1 MGNTGLIMALV
12 MAVLL
17 LHFVVSF
24 STKTTDINTDRST
37 LLALKAHV
45 SDPRNFLTTNWS
57 VDISICNWVGVTCES
72 RNQRVIAL
80 DIFNMSLSGTI
91 PPDMGNLSFLTR
103 LNIGYN
109 NFHDLLP
116 VQLTNLYRLKFIS
129 ISDNNFHGEISS
141 WVGYFPVLQ
150 YLSLSNNSFTGPIPS
165 DMCDRLPTLKELY
178 LSGNKLSGKIP
189 IGLFKCKGL
198 QNISLAFNSLEGILP
213 EEIGNLTMLRTLDL
227 RGNQIQGV
235 IPQQIS
241 NLTGL
246 RVLYL
251 SHNFLTGH
259 IPVTLGNLRDL
270 ELLDLS
276 DNDLSGTLSSTER
289 SFLSSLANC
298 SGLTALA
305 FGRNPLISGYLPPSI
320 ANLSVSL
327 QYFDASS
334 CSISGS
340 IPGEIGSWNVATYLD
355 FSGNHFSGAISDR
368 VCNRNN
374 DLRYLAV
381 NDNQLEGTLP
391 LSLTN
396 CSELVFLN
404 VADNN
409 LSDTFPHWL
418 GILPQL
424 RVLILRSNRF
434 HGSIQS
440 YIATSSL
447 SKLQIIDLSHNDF
460 TGLLP
465 ANFFQNLKALKEAE
479 YVDNGN
485 WYSLVVNLT
494 IKGLELEFTLKVG
507 MPLLTCIDLSMNGFH
522 GEIPKVV
529 GELRLLQALN
539 LSHNSLTGPI
549 PPSFGNLAAL
559 ESLDLS
565 FNKLSGRIPSQL
577 TNLTFLQVLRFWNNN
592 LVGPIPHGKQFDTF
606 ENDSYRGNLGLCGF
620 PLSKE
625 CNNDEIAEPAQDE
638 EDNGNGN
645 GNGNGIAF
653 IWKVAMMGYGSGMVL
668 GISIGYIVFTTG
680 RPRWLVRKI
689 ERDLQNKVSSWF
701 GKKRMSPR
709 KDEVP
714 QLVQEQG
721 VCM

>member
-1 MGNTGLIMALV
+1 

-17 LHFVVSF
+17 LHFIVSF
-24 STKTTDINTDRST
+24 SSKTTDISTDRST
-37 LLALKAHV
+37 LLALKAHVV

-80 DIFNMSLSGTI
+80 NLFNMSLSGTI
-91 PPDMGNLSFLTR
+91 PPDMGNLSFLTW

-129 ISDNNFHGEISS
+129 MSDNNFHGEISS
-141 WVGYFPVLQ
+141 WVGYFPELQ

-165 DMCDRLPTLKELY
+165 DMCDRLPTLKELN
-178 LSGNKLSGKIP
+178 LSDNKLSGKIP

-198 QNISLAFNSLEGILP
+198 QNISLDFNSLEGILP

-241 NLTGL
+241 NLTGP

-251 SHNFLTGH
+251 SHNFFTGH

-276 DNDLSGTLSSTER
+276 NNDLSGTLSSSER

-298 SGLTALA
+298 SRLTALA
-305 FGRNPLISGYLPPSI
+305 FGSNPLISGYLPPSI

-340 IPGEIGSWNVATYLD
+340 IPGEIGNGNVATYLD

-381 NDNQLEGTLP
+381 NDNQLEGKLP
-391 LSLTN
+391 LYLTN

-418 GILPQL
+418 GTLPQL

-434 HGSIQS
+434 YGSIQS
-440 YIATSSL
+440 YIATSSF
-447 SKLQIIDLSHNDF
+447 SKLQIIDLSHNEF

-465 ANFFQNLKALKEAE
+465 TNFFQNLKALKEAE

-485 WYSLVVNLT
+485 WFSLVVNLT
-494 IKGLELEFTLKVG
+494 IKGLELEFTLKVR

-559 ESLDLS
+559 ESFDLS

-606 ENDSYRGNLGLCGF
+606 ENDSYRGNLDLCGF

-625 CNNDEIAEPAQDE
+625 CNNDEIPERAQDE
-638 EDNGNGN
+638 EDNGNDN

-689 ERDLQNKVSSWF
+689 ERDLQNKVS
-701 GKKRMSPR
+701 G
-709 KDEVP
+709 
-714 QLVQEQG
+714 
-721 VCM
+721 

>member
-1 MGNTGLIMALV
+1 
-12 MAVLL
+12 
-17 LHFVVSF
+17 
-24 STKTTDINTDRST
+24 
-37 LLALKAHV
+37 
-45 SDPRNFLTTNWS
+45 
-57 VDISICNWVGVTCES
+57 
-72 RNQRVIAL
+72 
-80 DIFNMSLSGTI
+80 MSLSGTI

-129 ISDNNFHGEISS
+129 MSDNNFHGEISS
-141 WVGYFPVLQ
+141 WVGYFPELQ

-178 LSGNKLSGKIP
+178 LSDNKLSGKIP

-213 EEIGNLTMLRTLDL
+213 EEIGNLTTLRTLDL
-227 RGNQIQGV
+227 RGNQIQGKKHLDSILAYFVVFLRLQLSALFDRKAKNFLLPSV

-246 RVLYL
+246 KVLYL

-276 DNDLSGTLSSTER
+276 DNDLSGTLSSSER

-298 SGLTALA
+298 SGLTTLA
-305 FGRNPLISGYLPPSI
+305 FGS
-320 ANLSVSL
+320 
-327 QYFDASS
+327 
-334 CSISGS
+334 
-340 IPGEIGSWNVATYLD
+340 
-355 FSGNHFSGAISDR
+355 AISDR
-368 VCNRNN
+368 VCKRNN

-396 CSELVFLN
+396 CSEIVFLN

-440 YIATSSL
+440 YIATSSF

-465 ANFFQNLKALKEAE
+465 TNFFQNLMAMKEAE

-494 IKGLELEFTLKVG
+494 IKGLELEFTLKVR

-549 PPSFGNLAAL
+549 PPSFGTLAAL
-559 ESLDLS
+559 ESIDLS
-565 FNKLSGRIPSQL
+565 FNRLSGRIPSQL

-653 IWKVAMMGYGSGMVL
+653 IWKVAMMGYGSGM
-668 GISIGYIVFTTG
+668 
-680 RPRWLVRKI
+680 
-689 ERDLQNKVSSWF
+689 
-701 GKKRMSPR
+701 
-709 KDEVP
+709 
-714 QLVQEQG
+714 
-721 VCM
+721 

>member
-1 MGNTGLIMALV
+1 MGNTGLIMALM

-80 DIFNMSLSGTI
+80 DLFNMSLSGTI

-129 ISDNNFHGEISS
+129 MSDNNFHGEISS
-141 WVGYFPVLQ
+141 WVGYFPELQ

-178 LSGNKLSGKIP
+178 LSDNKLSGKIP

-213 EEIGNLTMLRTLDL
+213 EEIGNLTTLRTLDL

-246 RVLYL
+246 KVLYL

-276 DNDLSGTLSSTER
+276 DNDLSGTLSSSER

-298 SGLTALA
+298 SGLTTLA
-305 FGRNPLISGYLPPSI
+305 FGSNPLISGYLPPSI

-340 IPGEIGSWNVATYLD
+340 IPGEIGNWNVATYLD

-368 VCNRNN
+368 VCKRNN

-396 CSELVFLN
+396 CSEIVFLN

-440 YIATSSL
+440 YIATSSF

-465 ANFFQNLKALKEAE
+465 TNFFQNLMAMKEAE

-494 IKGLELEFTLKVG
+494 IKGLELEFTLKVR

-549 PPSFGNLAAL
+549 PPSFGTLAAL
-559 ESLDLS
+559 ESIDLS
-565 FNKLSGRIPSQL
+565 FNRLSGRIPSQL

>member
-1 MGNTGLIMALV
+1 MMGNTRLITALM

-24 STKTTDINTDRST
+24 STKTTDINTDQST
-37 LLALKAHV
+37 LLALKAHVV

-57 VDISICNWVGVTCES
+57 VDTSICNWVGVTCGS
-72 RNQRVIAL
+72 RHQRVKAL
-80 DIFNMSLSGTI
+80 DLFNMSLSGTI
-91 PPDMGNLSFLTR
+91 PLDIGNLSFRTWLD
-103 LNIGYN
+103 IEYN
-109 NFHDLLP
+109 NFQGLLP
-116 VQLTNLYRLKFIS
+116 VQLTNLHRLNFIS
-129 ISDNNFHGEISS
+129 MSDNNFYGEISL
-141 WVGYFPVLQ
+141 WIGYFPKLQ
-150 YLSLSNNSFTGPIPS
+150 YLSMSNNSFTGPIPS

-178 LSGNKLSGKIP
+178 LSDNKLSGKIP
-189 IGLFKCKGL
+189 IGLFKCKVI
-198 QNISLAFNSLEGILP
+198 QNISLAFNNLEGILP
-213 EEIGNLTMLRTLDL
+213 EEIGNLKMLRTLDL
-227 RGNQIQGV
+227 RGNQIQGI

-241 NLTGL
+241 NLTAV

-259 IPVTLGNLRDL
+259 IPVTL
-270 ELLDLS
+270 
-276 DNDLSGTLSSTER
+276 
-289 SFLSSLANC
+289 
-298 SGLTALA
+298 ALA
-305 FGRNPLISGYLPPSI
+305 FGSNPLISGYLPPSV

-340 IPGEIGSWNVATYLD
+340 IPGEISNWNVATYLD

-374 DLRYLAV
+374 DLRYLSV
-381 NDNQLEGTLP
+381 NDNRLEGTLP

-424 RVLILRSNRF
+424 RVVILRSNRF
-434 HGSIQS
+434 YGSIQS
-440 YIATSSL
+440 YIATSF

-465 ANFFQNLKALKEAE
+465 TNFFQNLKALKEAE

-485 WYSLVVNLT
+485 WFSLVVNLT
-494 IKGLELEFTLKVG
+494 IKGLELEFTLKVR

-565 FNKLSGRIPSQL
+565 FNKLSGKIPSQL
-577 TNLTFLQVLRFWNNN
+577 TNLTFLEVLRFWNNN

-625 CNNDEIAEPAQDE
+625 CNNDEIPERAQDE

-653 IWKVAMMGYGSGMVL
+653 IWKVAMMGYGSGVVL

-701 GKKRMSPR
+701 GKKR
-709 KDEVP
+709 K
-714 QLVQEQG
+714 
-721 VCM
+721 

>member
-1 MGNTGLIMALV
+1 MGNVTRFILALMMV
-12 MAVLL
+12 MLL
-17 LHFVVSF
+17 PHFVVSF
-24 STKTTDINTDRST
+24 SIKTTTNINTDQSA
-37 LLALKAHV
+37 LLALKAYIV
-45 SDPRNFLTTNWS
+45 SDPQKMLKTNWS
-57 VDISICNWVGVTCES
+57 TATSVCNWIGVTCGS
-72 RNQRVIAL
+72 RHQRVIAL
-80 DIFNMSLSGTI
+80 NLSSMLLTGTIPSQIGNLSFLTSLDLMNNSFYGSLPDQVIALDLFNMSLSGTI

-116 VQLTNLYRLKFIS
+116 VQLTNLYRLRFIS
-129 ISDNNFHGEISS
+129 MSDNNFHGEISS
-141 WVGYFPVLQ
+141 WVGYFPELQ

-178 LSGNKLSGKIP
+178 LSNNKLSGKIP

-213 EEIGNLTMLRTLDL
+213 EEIGNLTTLRTLDL
-227 RGNQIQGV
+227 RDNQIQGV

-246 RVLYL
+246 KVLYL

-276 DNDLSGTLSSTER
+276 DNDLSGTLSSSER

-298 SGLTALA
+298 SGLTTLA
-305 FGRNPLISGYLPPSI
+305 FES
-320 ANLSVSL
+320 
-327 QYFDASS
+327 
-334 CSISGS
+334 
-340 IPGEIGSWNVATYLD
+340 
-355 FSGNHFSGAISDR
+355 AISDR
-368 VCNRNN
+368 VCKRNN

-440 YIATSSL
+440 YIATSSF

-465 ANFFQNLKALKEAE
+465 TNFFQNLKALKEAE

-485 WYSLVVNLT
+485 
-494 IKGLELEFTLKVG
+494 
-507 MPLLTCIDLSMNGFH
+507 
-522 GEIPKVV
+522 
-529 GELRLLQALN
+529 Q
-539 LSHNSLTGPI
+539 
-549 PPSFGNLAAL
+549 
-559 ESLDLS
+559 
-565 FNKLSGRIPSQL
+565 
-577 TNLTFLQVLRFWNNN
+577 FW
-592 LVGPIPHGKQFDTF
+592 
-606 ENDSYRGNLGLCGF
+606 
-620 PLSKE
+620 
-625 CNNDEIAEPAQDE
+625 
-638 EDNGNGN
+638 
-645 GNGNGIAF
+645 
-653 IWKVAMMGYGSGMVL
+653 
-668 GISIGYIVFTTG
+668 TG
-680 RPRWLVRKI
+680 RCIVLF
-689 ERDLQNKVSSWF
+689 SWVF
-701 GKKRMSPR
+701 VACKNG
-709 KDEVP
+709 
-714 QLVQEQG
+714 
-721 VCM
+721 